1 MGEREGTP
9 DGTSG
14 LGVQRRPVWLPALA
28 VFAVTVVAGL
38 YMTAGSRDS
47 SGAASSGQSDQVLDS
62 AGAPSEQGETVDIP
76 TLGLSVIRPARWV
89 TITADQNVR
98 NIRTVQMDDPE
109 FQELAARYATT
120 PVFAISKYPEPY
132 PDLNPSFKINVRPL
146 GGLARLA
153 PEDIL
158 TAALPTVSR
167 AFKDVQVLEGPRSAR
182 VSGRKAA
189 YARIS
194 YTLRARDLAV
204 PTISEIWVVPKGSI
218 FFMIGGGT
226 RADEKNGSR
235 AEIRR
240 ILDGVRIN

>member
-1 MGEREGTP
+1 MSETGPAP
-9 DGTSG
+9 DGANDSG
-14 LGVQRRPVWLPALA
+14 SLPRSVVWVPLV
-28 VFAVTVVAGL
+28 VFAVTVGAGL
-38 YMTAGSRDS
+38 YVTSASRDR
-47 SGAASSGQSDQVLDS
+47 SGATPLAQSNQESGS
-62 AGAPSEQGETVDIP
+62 ATATQKQGETIDIP
-76 TLGLSVIRPARWV
+76 TLGLSVTRPVGWV
-89 TITADQNVR
+89 TVTADQNVR
-98 NIRTVQMDDPE
+98 NIRSVQMDDPE

-146 GGLARLA
+146 GGLARLP

-158 TAALPTVSR
+158 TVALPTFSR
-167 AFKDVQVLEGPRSAR
+167 AFNDVQVLEGPRSTR

-189 YARIS
+189 YARLS
-194 YTLRARDLAV
+194 YTLRAEDVPV
-204 PTISEIWVVPKGSI
+204 PTMSEIWVVPKGSV